1 MSITFLNQQGLNKK
15 YRIVREDE
23 LKEKGYTSLD
33 KLAKR
38 LKEIGIEV
46 FAIVLSDSRIGKVI

>member
-1 MSITFLNQQGLNKK
+1 LSITLLNQLDLNKK

-46 FAIVLSDSRIGKVI
+46 FAIVLTDNQS